1 MPLTKAIEKLKK
13 YYRRLES
20 GDAKKIKPNH
30 VEKVI
35 KKLLANESSLLEEI
49 ATTKKASK
57 KERLEQKLVT
67 TRKQIDR
74 AHWILDKLSSGLD

>member
-1 MPLTKAIEKLKK
+1 MQLTKSIEKLKK
-13 YYRRLES
+13 YYGRLEA
-20 GDAKKIKPNH
+20 GKTKKIKPSH
-30 VEKVI
+30 VEKVAN
-35 KKLLANESSLLEEI
+35 KLLAKEHSLLDEI

-74 AHWILDKLSSGLD
+74 AKWLLEKIG

>member
-13 YYRRLES
+13 YYSRLEA
-20 GDAKKIKPNH
+20 GNAKKIKPSH

-35 KKLLANESSLLEEI
+35 RKLLAKETSLLEEI
-49 ATTKKASK
+49 ATTKKATK

-67 TRKQIDR
+67 TRNQLDR
-74 AHWILDKLSSGLD
+74 AKWLHNKIS